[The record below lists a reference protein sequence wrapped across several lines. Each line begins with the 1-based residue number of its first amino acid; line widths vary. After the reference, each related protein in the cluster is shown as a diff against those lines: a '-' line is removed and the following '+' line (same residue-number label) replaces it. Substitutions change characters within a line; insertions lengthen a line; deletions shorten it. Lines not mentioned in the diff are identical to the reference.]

1 MIGHCIAAF
10 GFSYP
15 FRSVP
20 GYFNLITAKARLIA
34 DHSAGAPLAGQAV
47 T

>member
-1 MIGHCIAAF
+1 MIGHCIAAL

>member
-1 MIGHCIAAF
+1 MIGRRIAAF

-15 FRSVP
+15 FRRVP
-20 GYFNLITAKARLIA
+20 GYFNLITAKASLIA
-34 DHSAGAPLAGQAV
+34 DHSAGAPLAGQAM

>member
-15 FRSVP
+15 FRRVP
-20 GYFNLITAKARLIA
+20 GYFNLITAKASLIA
-34 DHSAGAPLAGQAV
+34 DHSAGAPLAGQAM